1 MMNVS
6 DNGFGERLLFAIQQ
20 KGINQTEFARQLG
33 VSSGFTSE
41 VIRGLKMP
49 GGDYL
54 SGIKNLLGVSI
65 DWLLTG
71 DGDMYGTNKLNGNL
85 LRTIFTLVALAKLAI
100 SENDFKAKEII
111 SEIQNNPT
119 ALSEGSGA
127 FTYLNQLNKDFNDL
141 DLAVVLY
148 TTFYQTDNRNYD
160 NRKLLEAAIS
170 YFTAKSPM
178 EFHFENRQN
187 SPY

>member
-1 MMNVS
+1 MNVS
-6 DNGFGERLLFAIQQ
+6 NNGFGERLLFAIQQ
-20 KGINQTEFARQLG
+20 KGMNQTEFARRLG

-41 VIRGLKMP
+41 VTRGLRMP
-49 GGDYL
+49 GGDYFY
-54 SGIKNLLGVSI
+54 GIKKVLGISI

-71 DGDMYGTNKLNGNL
+71 NGDIYGINRLNGNL
-85 LRTIFTLVALAKLAI
+85 LRTIFTLIALARLAI
-100 SENDFKAKEII
+100 AENDYKAKEII

-119 ALSEGSGA
+119 ALSVGSEA
-127 FTYLNQLNKDFNDL
+127 FAYLNQLSKDFNDL

-160 NRKLLEAAIS
+160 SRKLLEAAIG